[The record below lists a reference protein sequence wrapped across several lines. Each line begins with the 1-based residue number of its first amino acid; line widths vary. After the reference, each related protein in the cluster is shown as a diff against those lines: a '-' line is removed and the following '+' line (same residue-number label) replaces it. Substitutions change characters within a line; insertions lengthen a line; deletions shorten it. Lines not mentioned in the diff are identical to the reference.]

1 MVEAPSA
8 ALMAHV
14 LAREV
19 DFMSIGTNDLVQ
31 YTLAVDRTNE
41 RVANLYSPSH
51 PAILKLIKDVIRAG
65 RRRGIEVSL
74 CGEVASDI
82 NHTMLLLGLGLR
94 SLSLV
99 PSAIPDIKRV
109 VRVIDLKHC
118 ERVARKAGSLDSERQ
133 VLNYVRDETRKVL
146 AEGADG
152 RSVDH
157 DV

>member
-1 MVEAPSA
+1 
-8 ALMAHV
+8 
-14 LAREV
+14 
-19 DFMSIGTNDLVQ
+19 MSIGTNDLVQ